1 MSQLPARSG
10 PSAQSGQP
18 ASATQ
23 GSRAS
28 HKLAAIRHLVYDSV
42 YRNGINALWE
52 WCVQAKDESPVTSVD
67 RALRILTVIGGASRG
82 LSLDELSGALDI
94 PKSSLHRILAAL
106 KYRRFV
112 AQPESGGSYFLGTEL
127 LATAF
132 RFSDMLDLRAL
143 IHPLLAR
150 LHGELNETAHM
161 AVLDGAEVVYQDK
174 LDASHSIKLLSVI
187 GGRNPAHATGV
198 GKALLAWTYPT
209 DEAVA
214 AWVTVWSPLAARTRR
229 TITSAAKLAEELA
242 LVREQGYAL
251 DLEENETGVRCAAV
265 PIFLGRP
272 VPAAAVSVTVLG
284 SRADVV
290 RLAELGGYLSRTA
303 AEWSEVP
310 AAGGPGH

>member
-1 MSQLPARSG
+1 
-10 PSAQSGQP
+10 
-18 ASATQ
+18 
-23 GSRAS
+23 
-28 HKLAAIRHLVYDSV
+28 
-42 YRNGINALWE
+42 
-52 WCVQAKDESPVTSVD
+52 VQDKDESPVTSVD

-82 LSLDELSGALDI
+82 LSLDQLSAALGI

-112 AQPESGGSYFLGTEL
+112 SQPEPGGSYFLGTEL

-150 LHGELNETAHM
+150 LNGELNETAHM

-174 LDASHSIKLLSVI
+174 LDSSHSIKLSSVI

-209 DEAVA
+209 DEAAA
-214 AWVTVWSPLAARTRR
+214 AWATIWAPLPGPTRR

-242 LVREQGYAL
+242 LIRQQGYAL

-265 PIFLGRP
+265 PVFLGRP
-272 VPAAAVSVTVLG
+272 VPVAAVSVTMLG
-284 SRADVV
+284 SRADAG
-290 RLAELGGYLSRTA
+290 RLAELGNYLRRIA
-303 AEWSEVP
+303 AEWSEAP
-310 AAGGPGH
+310 APGGPGR